1 MVSLEKLMLREE
13 AGMDEEVTDVRV
25 MREIKGE
32 TTREIKEKMIT

>member
-32 TTREIKEKMIT
+32 TTREIKEKMMT